1 MQKQEEYILN
11 HKLTKGAEISP
22 VESNDTIILRLTG
35 KVLKT
40 KLGYNDIGD
49 GDTDNFLLQYEIIK
63 SKYAKHSTIRF
74 ESGGKASYCVDE
86 TKYNRFGLGVI
97 DYISAGIFTHPMIN
111 KNWKIIKEGI

>member
-11 HKLTKGAEISP
+11 HKLTKYAEISP
-22 VESNDTIILRLTG
+22 VSSNDTIILRLTG

-49 GDTDNFLLQYEIIK
+49 GDTHNFLLQYEVIK
-63 SKYAKHSTIRF
+63 STYARNPTIICHNQDKV
-74 ESGGKASYCVDE
+74 SSWVDT
-86 TKYNRFGLGVI
+86 TKYSRLGLGVI
-97 DYISAGIFTHPMIN
+97 DYLSAGIFTHPMIN